1 MNITIIYAYPHDG
14 GYNRALLE
22 SVLSGFSANSH
33 DHDITV
39 LDLYKKT
46 LIPFCAL
53 MTLIDVVI

>member
-39 LDLYKKT
+39 LDLYKK
-46 LIPFCAL
+46 L
-53 MTLIDVVI
+53 